1 MSNIAGACKAS
12 DRPRVSCAEIS
23 DQMRCAGSDHT
34 FIRPDLAPSDSA
46 IEGRFLLCRLK
57 SGIVLHATEIRDLHE
72 MTTQLVAGPD
82 LTFFV
87 VLDGFVDF
95 SIGDRRFLAADRRN
109 PRTNAADCAA
119 LMLTE
124 NELMTRRAHKGDRTR
139 KVTVS
144 VDGQWLDDMT
154 AGTGGH
160 RLRQFTTSHLSHAA
174 WQASPRLLV
183 LAEQILNPPDLC
195 TVLRDMYV
203 ESRSIEMVAEAV
215 TTLRGD
221 APDQISEGLQTREA
235 HKARAARDYI
245 EANLGKALC
254 LTEIAR
260 EVGVSP
266 TSLQRRFKAAYG
278 TTVVDF
284 LRARKLEQ
292 ARDALERD
300 GVSIGEAAYLAGYS
314 SPANFTTAFRRA
326 FGMPPRTVRR

>member
-1 MSNIAGACKAS
+1 MSNTAGTCRGA
-12 DRPRVSCAEIS
+12 DRPQVSCAEIS
-23 DQMRCAGSDHT
+23 HQMQYAGTDHA
-34 FIRPDLAPSDSA
+34 FIRPDLAPGDSA

-72 MTTQLVAGPD
+72 LTTQLVAGPD
-82 LTFFV
+82 LTIFV
-87 VLDGFVDF
+87 VLDGLVDF
-95 SIGDRRFLAADRRN
+95 SVGDRRFLAADRRDTRAN
-109 PRTNAADCAA
+109 ADCTA

-124 NELMTRRAHKGDRTR
+124 HEMMTRRSHKGDRTR

-144 VDGQWLDDMT
+144 VDGQWLDEMT
-154 AGTGGH
+154 AGSGGKE
-160 RLRQFTTSHLSHAA
+160 LRQFTTSHLSHAA
-174 WQASPRLLV
+174 WRASPRLLA
-183 LAEQILNPPDLC
+183 LAEQILNPPDVCSFLKE
-195 TVLRDMYV
+195 MYV

-221 APDQISEGLQTREA
+221 PMAPIAEGLATREA

-260 EVGVSP
+260 EIGVSP

-284 LRARKLEQ
+284 LRARKLEL

-314 SPANFTTAFRRA
+314 NPANFTTAFRRA

>member
-1 MSNIAGACKAS
+1 MSNAAGTCKGS
-12 DRPRVSCAEIS
+12 EKPHQVSCSEIS
-23 DQMRCAGSDHT
+23 HQMKYAGTNHT
-34 FIRPDLAPSDSA
+34 FIRPDLEPSDSA

-82 LTFFV
+82 LTIFV
-87 VLDGFVDF
+87 VLDGLVDF
-95 SIGDRRFLAADRRN
+95 SVAGRQVLTSDRSNTRAN
-109 PRTNAADCAA
+109 ADCTA

-124 NELMTRRAHKGDRTR
+124 HEVMTRRAHKGDRTR

-144 VDGQWLDDMT
+144 VDGQWLDEMSD
-154 AGTGGH
+154 GKGG
-160 RLRQFTTSHLSHAA
+160 RDLRQFTTSHLSNAA
-174 WQASPRLLV
+174 WRASPRMLA
-183 LAEQILNPPDLC
+183 LAEQILNPPDVCSFLKE
-195 TVLRDMYV
+195 MYV
-203 ESRSIEMVAEAV
+203 ESRSIEMVADAI

-221 APDQISEGLQTREA
+221 GLAAISDGLATREA

-245 EANLGKALC
+245 EANLSKALC

-260 EVGVSP
+260 EVCISP

-300 GVSIGEAAYLAGYS
+300 GISIGEAAYLAGYS
-314 SPANFTTAFRRA
+314 NPANFTTAFRRA
-326 FGMPPRTVRR
+326 FGMLPRAVRR